1 MSDIVKVFKVPLN
14 PNFFFH
20 INKLSLLPL
29 LLWQTCFGPGFFL
42 QMLYLF
48 KVRKLG
54 AFLAHG
60 RQYRI
65 VGLLYFVTS
74 SQGFHHAQNK
84 QTERQLFFFS
94 GCLIR
99 VLCLDV
105 TTKVK
110 EMAELCTEYPF
121 FNNHRPELV
130 KRRKKWIDFVIFH
143 WLCLFRASH
152 EILIQLMIFSWQPH
166 TGAGNK
172 VFFREMCSLPF

>member
-1 MSDIVKVFKVPLN
+1 MFWPWI
-14 PNFFFH
+14 
-20 INKLSLLPL
+20 
-29 LLWQTCFGPGFFL
+29 FL

-48 KVRKLG
+48 KVTKLG

-84 QTERQLFFFS
+84 QTERESFFFFFT

-99 VLCLDV
+99 VLFLDV

-121 FNNHRPELV
+121 FFL
-130 KRRKKWIDFVIFH
+130 
-143 WLCLFRASH
+143 
-152 EILIQLMIFSWQPH
+152 Q
-166 TGAGNK
+166 
-172 VFFREMCSLPF
+172 SLPRVSEKQGKMD

>member
-1 MSDIVKVFKVPLN
+1 MFWPCI
-14 PNFFFH
+14 
-20 INKLSLLPL
+20 
-29 LLWQTCFGPGFFL
+29 FL

-48 KVRKLG
+48 KVTKLG

-84 QTERQLFFFS
+84 QTERESFFFFFT

-99 VLCLDV
+99 VLFLDV

-121 FNNHRPELV
+121 FFYNHCPELV
-130 KRRKKWIDFVIFH
+130 KSREKWIDFEISH
-143 WLCLFRASH
+143 CLCLFRGSH
-152 EILIQLMIFSWQPH
+152 EVLIQLMTFSW
-166 TGAGNK
+166 
-172 VFFREMCSLPF
+172 